1 MKKNGMISQFYP
13 DEWVDSTFEIDY
25 EKLYKK
31 GFRGILFDID
41 NTLVQH
47 DAPADS
53 RAGKLLQK
61 LKRLGF
67 RICLVSNNKEKRV
80 KKFAKELGIDYV
92 FQANKPSRK
101 GFRRAMNRIGT
112 TIKNT
117 VSIGDQVFTDVFG
130 SNRAGLY
137 SILVKPIAKTEE
149 IQIVFKRYLERIIL
163 FFYKKQLQL

>member
-25 EKLYKK
+25 EKLYKR

-61 LKRLGF
+61 LKKLGF
-67 RICLVSNNKEKRV
+67 RICLVSNNKESRV
-80 KKFAKELGIDYV
+80 KKFARELGIDYI
-92 FQANKPSRK
+92 FCANKPSRK
-101 GFRRAMNRIGT
+101 GFRPLRA
-112 TIKNT
+112 
-117 VSIGDQVFTDVFG
+117 
-130 SNRAGLY
+130 
-137 SILVKPIAKTEE
+137 
-149 IQIVFKRYLERIIL
+149 
-163 FFYKKQLQL
+163 

>member
-13 DEWVDSTFEIDY
+13 DEWVNSTFEIDY
-25 EKLYKK
+25 EKLYRK

-53 RAGKLLQK
+53 RAGKLLQR
-61 LKRLGF
+61 LKSLGF
-67 RICLVSNNKEKRV
+67 KVCLVSNNKENRV
-80 KKFAKELGIDYV
+80 KKFARELGIDYV

-101 GFRRAMNRIGT
+101 GFRRAMKRIGT
-112 TIKNT
+112 GIKNT

-137 SILVKPIAKTEE
+137 SILVKPIAKKEE
-149 IQIVFKRYLERIIL
+149 IQIVFKRYLERIVL
-163 FFYKKQLQL
+163 FFYKKQMQS

>member
-13 DEWVDSTFEIDY
+13 DEWVNSTFEIDY
-25 EKLYKK
+25 EKLYRK

-41 NTLVQH
+41 KTLVQH

-53 RAGKLLQK
+53 RAGKLLQR
-61 LKRLGF
+61 LKSLGF
-67 RICLVSNNKEKRV
+67 KVCLVSNNKENRV
-80 KKFAKELGIDYV
+80 KKFARELGIDYV

-101 GFRRAMNRIGT
+101 GFRRAMKRIGT
-112 TIKNT
+112 GIKNT

-137 SILVKPIAKTEE
+137 SILVKPIAKKEE
-149 IQIVFKRYLERIIL
+149 IQIVFKRYLERIVL
-163 FFYKKQLQL
+163 FFYKKQMQS

>member
-25 EKLYKK
+25 EKLYQK
-31 GFRGILFDID
+31 GYRGILFDID

-47 DAPADS
+47 DAPADT

-61 LKRLGF
+61 LKNIGF
-67 RICLVSNNKEKRV
+67 KICLVSNNKEKRV
-80 KKFAKELGIDYV
+80 KKFAKELEIDYV
-92 FQANKPSRK
+92 FSANKPSRK
-101 GFRRAMNRIGT
+101 GFRRAMKRIGT

-149 IQIVFKRYLERIIL
+149 IQIVLKRYLERIVL
-163 FFYKKQLQL
+163 FFYKRQLQ

>member
-1 MKKNGMISQFYP
+1 MVLHAKGGSFMKKNGMISQFYP

-25 EKLYKK
+25 EKLYKR

-67 RICLVSNNKEKRV
+67 KIARAISLFGRDTEPRKDS
-80 KKFAKELGIDYV
+80 
-92 FQANKPSRK
+92 SR
-101 GFRRAMNRIGT
+101 FM
-112 TIKNT
+112 TIM
-117 VSIGDQVFTDVFG
+117 
-130 SNRAGLY
+130 
-137 SILVKPIAKTEE
+137 
-149 IQIVFKRYLERIIL
+149 
-163 FFYKKQLQL
+163 